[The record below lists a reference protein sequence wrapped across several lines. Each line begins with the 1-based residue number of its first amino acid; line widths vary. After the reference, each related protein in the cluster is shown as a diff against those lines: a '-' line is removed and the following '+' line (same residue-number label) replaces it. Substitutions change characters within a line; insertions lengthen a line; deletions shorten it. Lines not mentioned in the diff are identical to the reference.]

1 MMTEKY
7 ERLKVVRRGHRGV
20 VMKLIREVDT
30 LLGGETPTS
39 EQLAR
44 LNIIYEQLENKM
56 QLLQGMDSK
65 IVTLCNLDNVKGE
78 IDKSESVLAK
88 ILEYKGHV
96 SAVIKLLLTTS
107 RVLSTAETVSRSVT
121 SAPIVSGTSLL
132 TVNTRLPKLVL
143 PKFQGNVTV

>member
-1 MMTEKY
+1 
-7 ERLKVVRRGHRGV
+7 
-20 VMKLIREVDT
+20 
-30 LLGGETPTS
+30 
-39 EQLAR
+39 
-44 LNIIYEQLENKM
+44 M

-78 IDKSESVLAK
+78 IDKSKSVLTK

-143 PKFQGNVTV
+143 PKFRGNVTV

>member
-44 LNIIYEQLENKM
+44 LNIIYEQLEIK
-56 QLLQGMDSK
+56 
-65 IVTLCNLDNVKGE
+65 CNCYKAW
-78 IDKSESVLAK
+78 IAK
-88 ILEYKGHV
+88 
-96 SAVIKLLLTTS
+96 
-107 RVLSTAETVSRSVT
+107 
-121 SAPIVSGTSLL
+121 
-132 TVNTRLPKLVL
+132 
-143 PKFQGNVTV
+143 